1 MGLLPVNADGSGFQ
15 EVSSTGI
22 TCLIARE
29 KDGIFLI
36 VSKTIQVPK
45 SRSTFQHTRRRNDDI
60 GSKCFL
66 SIRFTRDL
74 LCPSPGTFER

>member
-1 MGLLPVNADGSGFQ
+1 MGLLSVNADGSGFQ

-36 VSKTIQVPK
+36 VT
-45 SRSTFQHTRRRNDDI
+45 
-60 GSKCFL
+60 
-66 SIRFTRDL
+66 
-74 LCPSPGTFER
+74 